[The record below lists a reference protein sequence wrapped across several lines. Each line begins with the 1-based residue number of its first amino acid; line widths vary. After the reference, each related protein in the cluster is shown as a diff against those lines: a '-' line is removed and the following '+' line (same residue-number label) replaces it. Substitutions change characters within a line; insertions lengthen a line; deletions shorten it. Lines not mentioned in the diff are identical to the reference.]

1 MSDTNPGYEKIDVNL
16 GKLLLIGGVSLAF
29 IVVSVV
35 FLTSFFIVS
44 KEELFLETVLKPKAP
59 AIVNLNAAENE
70 TLSSY
75 ALLDAGKQRYRIPID
90 RAMELLAA
98 EAFEARVKKGAKK

>member
-1 MSDTNPGYEKIDVNL
+1 MTNPGYEKTDVNL
-16 GKLLLIGGVSLAF
+16 GKLLLIGGISLAF

-44 KEELFLETVLKPKAP
+44 KEELFLEAVLKPKAP

-70 TLSSY
+70 ALSSY
-75 ALLDAGKQRYRIPID
+75 ALLDAGKRRYRIPID

-98 EAFEARVKKGAKK
+98 EAFEARVKQGAKK